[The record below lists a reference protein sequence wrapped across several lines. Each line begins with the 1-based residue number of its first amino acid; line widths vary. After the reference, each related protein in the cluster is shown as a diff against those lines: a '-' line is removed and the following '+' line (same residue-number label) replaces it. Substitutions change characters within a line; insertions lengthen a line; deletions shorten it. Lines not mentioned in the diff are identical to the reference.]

1 MLKYNLIA
9 IIIVVVAKNTDLV
22 DVVKSPKNY

>member
-9 IIIVVVAKNTDLV
+9 IIIVVAKNTDLV